1 MIEQVKEMEEMAESL
16 GFNLVEFQSPVS
28 IGIYRQPC
36 GQASYRLVEKTTG
49 KIKTYGTLETIRAYL
64 LMNNRF

>member
-1 MIEQVKEMEEMAESL
+1 MYEQVKAMAESL
-16 GFNLVEFQSPVS
+16 GFNLVEFESPVS

-36 GQASYRLVEKTTG
+36 GQSSYRLVDRQG

>member
-1 MIEQVKEMEEMAESL
+1 MLEEIKNMAEIL
-16 GFNLVEFQSPVS
+16 GFHLVEFESPVT

-36 GQASYRLVEKTTG
+36 GQPSYRLVDRQG

>member
-1 MIEQVKEMEEMAESL
+1 MIEQVKEMAESL
-16 GFNLVEFQSPVS
+16 GFHLVEFQSPVS

-49 KIKTYGTLETIRAYL
+49 KIKTYGTLETINAYL

>member
-1 MIEQVKEMEEMAESL
+1 MLEEIKNMAESL

-28 IGIYRQPC
+28 IGIYRKPSGQP
-36 GQASYRLVEKTTG
+36 SYRLVDSQG
-49 KIKTYGTLETIRAYL
+49 NIKTYGTLETIRAYL

>member
-1 MIEQVKEMEEMAESL
+1 MIEQVKEMAEIL

>member
-1 MIEQVKEMEEMAESL
+1 MIEQVAEMAESL
-16 GFNLVEFQSPVS
+16 GFHLVEFQSPVS

-49 KIKTYGTLETIRAYL
+49 KIKTYGTLETINAYL

>member
-1 MIEQVKEMEEMAESL
+1 MIEQVKKMAESL
-16 GFNLVEFQSPVS
+16 GFILVEFSPVS

-36 GQASYRLVEKTTG
+36 GQPSYRLVDRQG

>member
-1 MIEQVKEMEEMAESL
+1 MIEQVKEMAESL
-16 GFNLVEFQSPVS
+16 GFHLVEFESPAS

>member
-1 MIEQVKEMEEMAESL
+1 MIEIEQVKEMAEIL
-16 GFNLVEFQSPVS
+16 GFHLVEFESPVS

-36 GQASYRLVEKTTG
+36 GQKSYRLVDKQG
-49 KIKTYGTLETIRAYL
+49 KIKTYGTIETINAYL

>member
-1 MIEQVKEMEEMAESL
+1 MLEEIKNMAEIL
-16 GFNLVEFQSPVS
+16 GFHLVEFSSPVS

-36 GQASYRLVEKTTG
+36 GQPSYRLVDRQG

>member
-1 MIEQVKEMEEMAESL
+1 MIEQVKEMAESL
-16 GFNLVEFQSPVS
+16 GFHLVEFQSPVS

-49 KIKTYGTLETIRAYL
+49 KIKTYGTLETIKAYL

>member
-1 MIEQVKEMEEMAESL
+1 MIEQVKEMAESL
-16 GFNLVEFQSPVS
+16 GFHLVEFQSPVS

>member
-1 MIEQVKEMEEMAESL
+1 MLEEIKNMAESL

-28 IGIYRQPC
+28 IGIHRQPC
-36 GQASYRLVEKTTG
+36 GKPSYRLVDRQG
-49 KIKTYGTLETIRAYL
+49 NIKTFGTLETIRAYL

>member
-1 MIEQVKEMEEMAESL
+1 MLEEIKNMAEIL
-16 GFNLVEFQSPVS
+16 GFHLVEFKSPVS

-36 GQASYRLVEKTTG
+36 GQPSYRLVDSQG
-49 KIKTYGTLETIRAYL
+49 NIKTYGTLETIRAYL

>member
-1 MIEQVKEMEEMAESL
+1 MIEQVKEMAESL
-16 GFNLVEFQSPVS
+16 GFHLVEFQSPVS

-36 GQASYRLVEKTTG
+36 GQASYRLVDKQG
-49 KIKTYGTLETIRAYL
+49 KIKTYGTLETIKAYL

>member
-1 MIEQVKEMEEMAESL
+1 MIEQVKKMAESL
-16 GFNLVEFQSPVS
+16 GFNLVEFESPVS

-36 GQASYRLVEKTTG
+36 GKPSYRLVDKQG
-49 KIKTYGTLETIRAYL
+49 KIKTYGTIETINAYL

>member
-16 GFNLVEFQSPVS
+16 GFHLVEFESPVS

-36 GQASYRLVEKTTG
+36 GQKSYRLVDKQG
-49 KIKTYGTLETIRAYL
+49 KIKTYGTLETINAYL
-64 LMNNRF
+64 TMNNRF

>member
-1 MIEQVKEMEEMAESL
+1 MIEQVKEMAESL
-16 GFNLVEFQSPVS
+16 GFHLVEFQSPVS

-36 GQASYRLVEKTTG
+36 GQKSYRLVDEQG
-49 KIKTYGTLETIRAYL
+49 KIKTYGTLETINAYL

>member
-1 MIEQVKEMEEMAESL
+1 MLEEIKNMAESL
-16 GFNLVEFQSPVS
+16 GFNLVEFESPVS

-36 GQASYRLVEKTTG
+36 GRPSYRLVDSQG
-49 KIKTYGTLETIRAYL
+49 NIKTYGTLETIRAYL

>member
-1 MIEQVKEMEEMAESL
+1 MIEQVKAMAKNCGL
-16 GFNLVEFQSPVS
+16 YLVEFQSPVS

-36 GQASYRLVEKTTG
+36 GQPSYRLVDKQG
-49 KIKTYGTLETIRAYL
+49 KIKTYGTLETINAYL